1 MDFNFSGIAYV
12 ASVWILPV
20 LIAITFH
27 EAAHGWVAWRL
38 GDCTAYNQGRIT
50 FNPIKHIDPFGTII
64 LPGLLLLGSGGQMMF
79 GFAKPVPV
87 NFNALRIPRRDM
99 ILVALAGPFSN
110 LLLAMVS
117 TTLLLATTILEGD
130 ARNWVTINLLNSVKI
145 NLLLFVFNMIPMPP
159 LDGGRVAIGLLP
171 THIAVKFSRLER
183 FGFFILLGALF
194 LLPYL
199 GEKAGVNLN
208 VFRWLVGVPTEYLMV
223 LLLTLFD
230 YIMTNNIV

>member
-1 MDFNFSGIAYV
+1 MDIDFSGISYA

-38 GDCTAYNQGRIT
+38 GDYTAYNQGRIT
-50 FNPIKHIDPFGTII
+50 INPIKHIDPFGTII

-87 NFNALRIPRRDM
+87 NFNALGNPRRDM
-99 ILVALAGPFSN
+99 VLVALAGPLSN
-110 LLLAMVS
+110 ILLAIIA
-117 TTLLLATTILEGD
+117 TTLLQATSLLEGD
-130 ARNWVTINLLNSVKI
+130 ARNWITINLFNAVKI
-145 NLLLFVFNMIPMPP
+145 NLLLFVFNMIPLPP

-171 THIAVKFSRLER
+171 MSLAVKLSGLER

-194 LLPYL
+194 LLPYV
-199 GEKAGVNLN
+199 GEQLDIDLN
-208 VFRWLVGVPTEYLMV
+208 IFRWLVGAPTEYLLI
-223 LLLTLFD
+223 LLLTSFD
-230 YIMTNNIV
+230 LI